1 MNLPSKDG
9 CPQLIVAAVRMNAQF
24 DRWAPLRWA
33 WGTGASAHGD
43 LLNSPSAFEQFH
55 FVEKIPARISR
66 GCYAARIPPALVG
79 REMAGPCGR
88 RREQSKAR
96 ALAASSAPLFGNAA
110 HRDAVRSFAEV
121 AGFLYRDEDEVRQ
134 NSKALGLKT
143 GPRHGERLR
152 AVPNVE
158 RLDEQRAHD
167 LKNRGA
173 RSRGSRHR
181 RTMAAP
187 STAGFQTSEM
197 NTEA

>member
-1 MNLPSKDG
+1 MGSNPACSRWPRDG
-9 CPQLIVAAVRMNAQF
+9 
-24 DRWAPLRWA
+24 WTLRTPKRA
-33 WGTGASAHGD
+33 KQGAGARCVI
-43 LLNSPSAFEQFH
+43 SPSVWE
-55 FVEKIPARISR
+55 R
-66 GCYAARIPPALVG
+66 
-79 REMAGPCGR
+79 
-88 RREQSKAR
+88 
-96 ALAASSAPLFGNAA
+96 SAP
-110 HRDAVRSFAEV
+110 DAVRSFAEV

-134 NSKALGLKT
+134 KSKALGLKT